1 MTVRGLR
8 TAIGVL
14 LALAFAVT
22 APLAVAASWA
32 KTQVDDTDAYVAN
45 VGELSDDPV
54 VRREVGEQLTR
65 VLTAQLQ
72 VGEVPG
78 ASDVIGAVVDQ
89 VLDSDDFPTVW
100 EEANRT
106 AHEQIVAILRGDATA
121 ADGDVEISLAD
132 LYNLAA
138 ERMRAEGLPVADR
151 PEGSLTFRTAP
162 PQRLE
167 DAQGAYQGLVAAG
180 TWLPVL
186 ALVLLVGAI
195 AVPAGRSRL
204 TALLVGALGT
214 IITTGLLLVAVAA
227 GSEIA
232 GLQVRGEDR
241 ALATA
246 VIDALLDSLRDR
258 AWIVIVVAL
267 LAFVGSIVALVVT
280 GRAARRRPRT
290 TLPPPA

>member
-1 MTVRGLR
+1 MRGFR

-22 APLAVAASWA
+22 APLALAASWA
-32 KTQVDDTDAYVAN
+32 KTQVDDTDAYVAS
-45 VGELSDDPV
+45 VADLADDPV
-54 VRREVGEQLTR
+54 VRREVGDQLTR

-78 ASDVIGAVVDQ
+78 ASDVIGTVVDD
-89 VLDSDDFPTVW
+89 VLGSDDFPAVW

-106 AHEQIVAILRGDATA
+106 AHEQIVAILRGDVSA

-138 ERMRAEGLPVADR
+138 EQLRSKGLPVADR

-180 TWLPVL
+180 TWLPIV
-186 ALVLLVGAI
+186 AVVLLVGAV

-204 TALLVGALGT
+204 GALLVAAVGT
-214 IITTGLLLVAVAA
+214 VVTTALLLVAVAA

-241 ALATA
+241 ALASA
-246 VIDALLDSLRDR
+246 VIDALLGSLRWR
-258 AWIVIVVAL
+258 AWVVIGISL
-267 LAFVGSIVALVVT
+267 LAAVGAIVALVVT
-280 GRAARRRPRT
+280 GRSARRPPRR
-290 TLPPPA
+290 LPPPV